1 MEIKALEPK
10 DLPKILEYITQEF
23 PYYNV
28 DHEKLAKKH
37 SNPQFI
43 FLKAV
48 EEGKVQGFVE
58 LEVYEP
64 YKKFARINGI
74 VIDKSARRKGIGQTL
89 LQAAVDLAHE
99 MDMRLV
105 TMLVEKDNTIA
116 KKLYDKVGF
125 SYMMD
130 LETKVNNKDIEEWE
144 IILRRENQLMY
155 MQ

>member
-1 MEIKALEPK
+1 MEITPIEAK
-10 DLPKILEYITQEF
+10 DLPKVLEYIMQEF

-28 DHEKLAKKH
+28 DYEKLSKKH
-37 SNPQFI
+37 SNPQYF
-43 FLKAV
+43 FLKAIDD
-48 EEGKVQGFVE
+48 GKVQGFVE

-74 VIDKSARRKGIGQTL
+74 VIDKNARGKGIGQTL

-99 MDMRLV
+99 MDMRLI
-105 TMLVEKDNTIA
+105 TLLVEKDNSVA